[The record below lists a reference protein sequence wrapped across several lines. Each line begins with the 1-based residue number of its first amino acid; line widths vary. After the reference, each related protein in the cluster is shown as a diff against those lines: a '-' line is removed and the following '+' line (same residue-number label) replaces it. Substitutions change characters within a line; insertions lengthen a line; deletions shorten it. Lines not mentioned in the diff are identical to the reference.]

1 MKSRSDAS
9 RPWLRA
15 QAPADDDPSSTNIAA
30 VARLERESRARKSS
44 FDRVID
50 AVRAWAGSP
59 IFIVVHVSWIASW
72 ILFNLEGRAFDPYP
86 FSFLNMT
93 VAVEAI
99 ILSSFLLM
107 AQDRMTKDADRRD
120 HLNLQI
126 DLLAE
131 QKLTAILNVVV
142 AIAERAGI
150 DVKAEVP
157 EIDRLRARTDVN
169 KLATTVERHL
179 GGPQADGSTVEQ
191 PVKSKDPDGETRTR
205 VRVDG

>member
-1 MKSRSDAS
+1 MNRRSDSS

-15 QAPADDDPSSTNIAA
+15 RAAADDDPSATNIAA
-30 VARLERESRARKSS
+30 VAKLERESRARKSS

-59 IFIVVHVSWIASW
+59 MFIVVHVAWIGSWIV
-72 ILFNLEGRAFDPYP
+72 FNVEGRAFDPYP

-93 VAVEAI
+93 LAVEAI
-99 ILSSFLLM
+99 ILSSFVLM
-107 AQDRMTKDADRRD
+107 AQDRMTTDADRRD
-120 HLNLQI
+120 HLNLQV

-131 QKLTAILNVVV
+131 QELTAILNVVV

-150 DVKAEVP
+150 DVTAEVP

-179 GGPQADGSTVEQ
+179 GPQTDDSTVKTNPQ
-191 PVKSKDPDGETRTR
+191 T
-205 VRVDG
+205 

>member
-1 MKSRSDAS
+1 MNRRSDSS

-15 QAPADDDPSSTNIAA
+15 RAAADDDPSATNIAA
-30 VARLERESRARKSS
+30 VAKLERESRARKSS

-59 IFIVVHVSWIASW
+59 MFIVVHVAWIGSWIV
-72 ILFNLEGRAFDPYP
+72 FNVEGRAFDPYP

-93 VAVEAI
+93 LAVEAI
-99 ILSSFLLM
+99 ILSSFVLM
-107 AQDRMTKDADRRD
+107 AQDRMTTDADRRD

-131 QKLTAILNVVV
+131 QELTAILNVVV
-142 AIAERAGI
+142 TIAERAGI
-150 DVKAEVP
+150 DVTAEVP

-179 GGPQADGSTVEQ
+179 GPQTDDSTVTTNPQ
-191 PVKSKDPDGETRTR
+191 T
-205 VRVDG
+205 

>member
-1 MKSRSDAS
+1 MNRRSDSS
-9 RPWLRA
+9 RPWLRVRA
-15 QAPADDDPSSTNIAA
+15 AADDDPSATNIAA
-30 VARLERESRARKSS
+30 VAKLERESRARKSS

-59 IFIVVHVSWIASW
+59 MFIVVHVAWIGSWIV
-72 ILFNLEGRAFDPYP
+72 FNVEGRAFDPYP

-93 VAVEAI
+93 LAVEAI
-99 ILSSFLLM
+99 ILSSFVLM
-107 AQDRMTKDADRRD
+107 AQDRMTTDADRRD

-131 QKLTAILNVVV
+131 QELTAILNVVV

-150 DVKAEVP
+150 DVTAEVP

-179 GGPQADGSTVEQ
+179 GPQTDDSTV
-191 PVKSKDPDGETRTR
+191 RTNPQT
-205 VRVDG
+205 

>member
-1 MKSRSDAS
+1 MNNRSDSS

-15 QAPADDDPSSTNIAA
+15 QAPADVDPSSTNIAA

-59 IFIVVHVSWIASW
+59 IFIVVHVAWIASW
-72 ILFNLEGRAFDPYP
+72 ILFNVTGRAFDPYP

-131 QKLTAILNVVV
+131 QELTAILNVVV
-142 AIAERAGI
+142 AIAERAGV

-179 GGPQADGSTVEQ
+179 GDPQAEGSTVEQ
-191 PVKSKDPDGETRTR
+191 SVKPEDVSAR
-205 VRVDG
+205 VK

>member
-1 MKSRSDAS
+1 MNRRSDSRS
-9 RPWLRA
+9 WLRA
-15 QAPADDDPSSTNIAA
+15 PAPADGDPSSTNIAA
-30 VARLERESRARKSS
+30 VAKLERDSRARKSP

-59 IFIVVHVSWIASW
+59 IFIVVHVALIASW
-72 ILFNLEGRAFDPYP
+72 ILFNVRGPAFDPYP
-86 FSFLNMT
+86 FPFLNMT
-93 VAVEAI
+93 LAVEAI

-107 AQDRMTKDADRRD
+107 AQDRMTKEADRRD

-131 QKLTAILNVVV
+131 QELTAILNVVV

-157 EIDRLRARTDVN
+157 EIDRMRARTDVN
-169 KLATTVERHL
+169 KLATTVERQL
-179 GGPQADGSTVEQ
+179 GGPPANGSTV
-191 PVKSKDPDGETRTR
+191 KGSDNHKDLPTQ
-205 VRVDG
+205 

>member
-1 MKSRSDAS
+1 MNRRSDSS

-15 QAPADDDPSSTNIAA
+15 RAAADDDPSATNIAA
-30 VARLERESRARKSS
+30 VAKLERESRARKSS

-59 IFIVVHVSWIASW
+59 MFIVVHVAWIGSWIV
-72 ILFNLEGRAFDPYP
+72 FNVEGRAFDPYP

-93 VAVEAI
+93 LAVEAI
-99 ILSSFLLM
+99 ILSSFVLM
-107 AQDRMTKDADRRD
+107 AQDRMTTDADRRD

-131 QKLTAILNVVV
+131 QELTAILNVVV

-150 DVKAEVP
+150 DVTAEVP

-179 GGPQADGSTVEQ
+179 GPQTDDSTVKTNPQ
-191 PVKSKDPDGETRTR
+191 T
-205 VRVDG
+205 

>member
-1 MKSRSDAS
+1 MASPSPSSRFWVRSH
-9 RPWLRA
+9 PH
-15 QAPADDDPSSTNIAA
+15 ADEDPSSPNIAA

-59 IFIVVHVSWIASW
+59 MFIVVHVAWIGSWIV
-72 ILFNLEGRAFDPYP
+72 FNSVAGRAFDPYP

-93 VAVEAI
+93 LAVEAI
-99 ILSSFLLM
+99 ILSSFVLM

-131 QKLTAILNVVV
+131 QELTAILNVVV

-150 DVKAEVP
+150 DVNAEVP

-179 GGPQADGSTVEQ
+179 GPQTDDSTVNTNPQ
-191 PVKSKDPDGETRTR
+191 T
-205 VRVDG
+205 

>member
-1 MKSRSDAS
+1 MNRRSDSS

-15 QAPADDDPSSTNIAA
+15 RAAADDDPSATNIAA
-30 VARLERESRARKSS
+30 VAKLERESRARKSS

-59 IFIVVHVSWIASW
+59 MFIVVHVAWIGSWIV
-72 ILFNLEGRAFDPYP
+72 FNVEGRAFDPYP

-93 VAVEAI
+93 LAVEAI
-99 ILSSFLLM
+99 ILSSFVLM
-107 AQDRMTKDADRRD
+107 AQDRMTTDADRRD
-120 HLNLQI
+120 HLNLQV

-131 QKLTAILNVVV
+131 QELTAILNVVV
-142 AIAERAGI
+142 TIAERAGI
-150 DVKAEVP
+150 DVTAEVP

-179 GGPQADGSTVEQ
+179 GPQTDDSTVTTNPQ
-191 PVKSKDPDGETRTR
+191 T
-205 VRVDG
+205 

>member
-1 MKSRSDAS
+1 MSRRLDAT

-15 QAPADDDPSSTNIAA
+15 QAAVDEDPSSTNIAA
-30 VARLERESRARKSS
+30 VARLERESRARKSW
-44 FDRVID
+44 FDRIID

-59 IFIVVHVSWIASW
+59 MFIVVHVAWIASW
-72 ILFNLEGRAFDPYP
+72 IAFNVGGRAFDPYP

-93 VAVEAI
+93 LAVEAI
-99 ILSSFLLM
+99 ILSSFVLM

-120 HLNLQI
+120 HLNLQV

-131 QKLTAILNVVV
+131 QELTAILNVVV

-150 DVKAEVP
+150 DVNAEVP

-179 GGPQADGSTVEQ
+179 GPQADGSTVER
-191 PVKSKDPDGETRTR
+191 PDKPEDLSPRVK
-205 VRVDG
+205 

>member
-1 MKSRSDAS
+1 MSRRSNSS

-15 QAPADDDPSSTNIAA
+15 QAAADDDPSTTNIAA
-30 VARLERESRARKSS
+30 VAELERESRARKSS

-50 AVRAWAGSP
+50 AIRAWAGSP
-59 IFIVVHVSWIASW
+59 MFIVVHVAWIAGW
-72 ILFNLEGRAFDPYP
+72 LVFNVEGRAFDPYP

-93 VAVEAI
+93 LAVEAI
-99 ILSSFLLM
+99 FLSSFVLM

-120 HLNLQI
+120 HLNLQV

-131 QKLTAILNVVV
+131 QELTAILNVVT
-142 AIAERAGI
+142 AIAEREGI

-157 EIDRLRARTDVN
+157 EIDRLRARTDLN

-179 GGPQADGSTVEQ
+179 GPQTDASTVERPETPEDSSPQ
-191 PVKSKDPDGETRTR
+191 VK
-205 VRVDG
+205 